1 MEYTET
7 ESRFKKLHKE
17 LLELKQYDLAT
28 RISKVFHEHGH
39 EQYKAGAKMMEDIRD
54 RK

>member
-7 ESRFKKLHKE
+7 ELRFKKLHLE
-17 LLELKQYDLAT
+17 LLELEQYDLAT

-39 EQYKAGAKMMEDIRD
+39 EQYKVGAKMVTEIRD